1 MFAICGYQFAPRHA
15 DISDTQ
21 LWWVDTAMLR
31 GEITRDHRGSNG
43 WGAFNE
49 LQLRR
54 VSVPAIVQYWDDMVR
69 VAGSLSTNK
78 VRAYDLIKMMTAGG
92 RLTGLGNAF
101 AAYGRIFKTLHLLQ
115 IIHVESYRRMIG
127 TQLNTGESRHQRGR
141 GQEGAPQDREA
152 VLDRRGVATVA
163 GGHGPAGGVPS
174 GAGRGGDAAG
184 AGGRSQG

>member
-1 MFAICGYQFAPRHA
+1 
-15 DISDTQ
+15 
-21 LWWVDTAMLR
+21 
-31 GEITRDHRGSNG
+31 
-43 WGAFNE
+43 
-49 LQLRR
+49 

-127 TQLNTGESRHQRGR
+127 AQLNTGESRHQLARRVFFGNLGQLRQSYERGMENQLGALGLGLNSTAPNWRKDACGTCASPTPSRTSRRNRAFGERRRHSGPGR
-141 GQEGAPQDREA
+141 GTGWARIHRAVPLRRMARPARTAAPDPCRA
-152 VLDRRGVATVA
+152 C
-163 GGHGPAGGVPS
+163 
-174 GAGRGGDAAG
+174 
-184 AGGRSQG
+184 